1 MLEAT
6 QILAEQSVMEERRFN
21 WDGLWNEV
29 AQLLL
34 PRQAEFLNSS
44 SGMSMAQGMLRSD
57 RIFDETAMMSL
68 DHGCAVF
75 EGEVIPQGGQWQRLV
90 ARDPEL
96 MKKRHVAVWFEQLG
110 NRLFFLRNSPYSG
123 FANQT
128 HESVASLLSF
138 GFQGMDV
145 DKLIDPRTGHPCGL
159 RYKSEHIGQLF
170 VREDAF
176 GAIETTHKKFALT
189 HRQALAFWG
198 DKAPEVARKAEMD
211 TTGGG
216 NKKLDEKATYIHRIC
231 PMPRS
236 SYDPDRIDYLGK
248 PFLSLYV
255 SVADK
260 QVFDFGGMRTR
271 RLTCSRFEKSPMED
285 YGRCPA
291 INVLPAVRAAQQI
304 SADLVTAIEFTAK
317 PALGA
322 HSDLLDELIM
332 FAPGGVSYGAIDD
345 RGQPLIKQL
354 FENPE
359 ISAAA
364 QHLAEVRD
372 VIKRAFFEDLYIVR
386 QQLKSHISASEQ
398 LLRDQQRGIL
408 LAPLKRQESEW
419 FTLQTEREL
428 DLMAEMGMLDDMP
441 PEVKE
446 AGGLYQII
454 YDNPL
459 ATARMADQASA
470 FYTMLNGVT
479 PLLQMD
485 PKQVPAFF
493 REYPF
498 NRVLTELGRVHG
510 VPASFGA
517 TDDEKAAY
525 DEDARAQSDKAS
537 FLEVGTAAADI
548 ASKIGSIPQQP
559 GGGAAA
565 A

>member
-271 RLTCSRFEKSPMED
+271 RLTCSRFEKSAMED